1 MTSLSTSGWRAGLI
15 LSRLSES
22 KTDSASHVVP
32 SNSSRHEGGT
42 PEATEERKLTLL
54 KVSFLSV
61 SSSGVPPSCLQGRSG
76 LGAPA
81 PPLDAALNRQ
91 RNVSF
96 TPYDGTHHPT
106 HKQGRPG
113 VKKLKSLTSQTN

>member
-32 SNSSRHEGGT
+32 SNSCRHEGGT
-42 PEATEERKLTLL
+42 PESTEERKLTLL

-61 SSSGVPPSCLQGRSG
+61 SSSGVPPEVT
-76 LGAPA
+76 A
-81 PPLDAALNRQ
+81 PPTPLGFFSFGVSRKCGGGKIDGD
-91 RNVSF
+91 NVRSA
-96 TPYDGTHHPT
+96 HA
-106 HKQGRPG
+106 
-113 VKKLKSLTSQTN
+113 

>member
-42 PEATEERKLTLL
+42 PESTEERKLTLL

-61 SSSGVPPSCLQGRSG
+61 SSSGVPPEVTT
-76 LGAPA
+76 P
-81 PPLDAALNRQ
+81 PPLL
-91 RNVSF
+91 VSSVLEF
-96 TPYDGTHHPT
+96 
-106 HKQGRPG
+106 PG
-113 VKKLKSLTSQTN
+113 SVEWARWRVTT